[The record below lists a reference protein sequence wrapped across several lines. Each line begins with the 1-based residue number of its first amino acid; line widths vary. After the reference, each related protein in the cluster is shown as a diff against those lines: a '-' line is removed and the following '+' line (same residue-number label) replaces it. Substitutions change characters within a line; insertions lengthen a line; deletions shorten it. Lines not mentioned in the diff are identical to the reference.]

1 VTTWHHHHSEADMEV
16 CGVGEQFGVDAPSVA
31 DLCMIYL
38 RVLDSLSGTK
48 IRIGLKNTG
57 FQKV

>member
-1 VTTWHHHHSEADMEV
+1 MTRDYLAPPHSEADMEV
-16 CGVGEQFGVDAPSVA
+16 CGIRKKFGVDAPSIA

-38 RVLDSLSGTK
+38 RVLDSLLG
-48 IRIGLKNTG
+48 IGLKNTG